1 LLLVIR
7 HQFVHLPARLQVATQ
22 FYLLQVQH
30 LVTGLFQQVLQ
41 PLIFWLLAVAVV
53 VVQMVDQAAAAARFN
68 TQPVI
73 R

>member
-1 LLLVIR
+1 
-7 HQFVHLPARLQVATQ
+7 VATQ

-41 PLIFWLLAVAVV
+41 PLIFWLLAAAVV
-53 VVQMVDQAAAAARFN
+53 VVQMVDQAAVAARFN